1 MQFIQSK
8 MQGGCSEKLDAVRER
23 RNRDKTTLKYLSYML
38 VQSQF
43 GEIGIVWKSEDRDAK
58 IIHVFL
64 SKPGKKMKQVI
75 REVYPYVVSGSASII
90 DKICRKFR
98 QYFEGEPIDFPLD
111 SIVLKQLYGFQKK
124 VLLLERQIP
133 YGQVSTYGKLAHK
146 LGHPGAARAVGTAL
160 ARNPFPIIIP
170 CHRTIRSDGSLGGFG
185 GGLKLKRQLLE
196 LEGVRF
202 DQMGRVVMD
211 KVW

>member
-1 MQFIQSK
+1 M
-8 MQGGCSEKLDAVRER
+8 G
-23 RNRDKTTLKYLSYML
+23 
-38 VQSQF
+38 
-43 GEIGIVWKSEDRDAK
+43 
-58 IIHVFL
+58 
-64 SKPGKKMKQVI
+64 
-75 REVYPYVVSGSASII
+75 
-90 DKICRKFR
+90 
-98 QYFEGEPIDFPLD
+98 FPLNN
-111 SIVLKQLYGFQKK
+111 IALERLYDFQKK

-202 DQMGRVVMD
+202 DKKGRVVMD

>member
-1 MQFIQSK
+1 M
-8 MQGGCSEKLDAVRER
+8 
-23 RNRDKTTLKYLSYML
+23 
-38 VQSQF
+38 
-43 GEIGIVWKSEDRDAK
+43 
-58 IIHVFL
+58 IIHVL
-64 SKPGKKMKQVI
+64 LPKPGEKMKQVI
-75 REVYPYVVSGSASII
+75 KKVYPDIILGRDSII
-90 DKICRKFR
+90 DNICSRFQ
-98 QYFEGEPIDFPLD
+98 QYFKGESIGFPLNN
-111 SIVLKQLYGFQKK
+111 IALERLYDFQKK

-202 DQMGRVVMD
+202 DKKGRVVMD

>member
-1 MQFIQSK
+1 MK
-8 MQGGCSEKLDAVRER
+8 NWMPLGER
-23 RNRDKTTLKYLSYML
+23 RNRKKTTLKHLSYTL

-43 GEIGIVWKSEDRDAK
+43 GEIGIVWKSEDRNAK

-64 SKPGKKMKQVI
+64 PKPGKKMKQVI
-75 REVYPYVVSGSASII
+75 RKVYPYVASGSASII

-98 QYFEGEPIDFPLD
+98 RYLEGKPIGFPLD
-111 SIVLKQLYGFQKK
+111 NIALEQLYNFQKK

-133 YGQVSTYGKLAHK
+133 YGQVSTYGRLAHK
-146 LGHPGAARAVGTAL
+146 LGHPGAARAVGRAL

-170 CHRTIRSDGSLGGFG
+170 CHRTIKSDGSLGGFG

-202 DQMGRVVMD
+202 DQNGRVKLD
-211 KVW
+211 TVW

>member
-1 MQFIQSK
+1 M
-8 MQGGCSEKLDAVRER
+8 
-23 RNRDKTTLKYLSYML
+23 
-38 VQSQF
+38 
-43 GEIGIVWKSEDRDAK
+43 WKSENRNAK

-64 SKPGKKMKQVI
+64 PKPGEKMKQVI
-75 REVYPYVVSGSASII
+75 KKVYPDIILSTVSII
-90 DKICRKFR
+90 DDIHTKFK
-98 QYFEGEPIDFPLD
+98 QYFKGESIGFSLD
-111 SIVLKQLYGFQKK
+111 NIALEQLYDFQKK

-133 YGQVSTYGKLAHK
+133 YGQVSTYGSLAHK

-202 DQMGRVVMD
+202 DKKGRVVMD

>member
-1 MQFIQSK
+1 
-8 MQGGCSEKLDAVRER
+8 
-23 RNRDKTTLKYLSYML
+23 
-38 VQSQF
+38 
-43 GEIGIVWKSEDRDAK
+43 
-58 IIHVFL
+58 
-64 SKPGKKMKQVI
+64 MKQI
-75 REVYPYVVSGSASII
+75 IKKLYPDIILSTVSII
-90 DKICRKFR
+90 DNIYTKFK
-98 QYFEGEPIDFPLD
+98 QYFKGEPIGFPLD
-111 SIVLKQLYGFQKK
+111 NIALEQLYDFQKK

-133 YGQVSTYGKLAHK
+133 YGQVSTYGRLARK
-146 LGHPGAARAVGTAL
+146 LGHPGAARVVGTAL

-202 DQMGRVVMD
+202 DKKGRVVMD

>member
-1 MQFIQSK
+1 M
-8 MQGGCSEKLDAVRER
+8 DVVRER
-23 RNRDKTTLKYLSYML
+23 RNRNKTTLKHLSYKL

-43 GEIGIVWKSEDRDAK
+43 GEMGIVWKSEDGNEK

-64 SKPGKKMKQVI
+64 PKPGKKMRQVI
-75 REVYPYVVSGSASII
+75 ENVYPDIIFSMVSII
-90 DKICRKFR
+90 DRIYTKFE
-98 QYFEGEPIDFPLD
+98 QYFKGESIGFPLD
-111 SIVLKQLYGFQKK
+111 SIALEQLYYFQKK

-133 YGQVSTYGKLAHK
+133 YGQVSTYGRLAYK

-202 DQMGRVVMD
+202 DKKGRVKLD
-211 KVW
+211 TVW

>member
-1 MQFIQSK
+1 MQSK
-8 MQGGCSEKLDAVRER
+8 
-23 RNRDKTTLKYLSYML
+23 
-38 VQSQF
+38 F
-43 GEIGIVWKSEDRDAK
+43 GEIGIVWKSENRTAK
-58 IIHVFL
+58 IIRVL
-64 SKPGKKMKQVI
+64 LPKPGDRMKQVI
-75 REVYPYVVSGSASII
+75 KKIYPDIILSRVSII
-90 DKICRKFR
+90 DNICSRFQ
-98 QYFEGEPIDFPLD
+98 QYFKGEPICFPLD
-111 SIVLKQLYGFQKK
+111 NIALEQLYDFQKK

-133 YGQVSTYGKLAHK
+133 YGQVSTYGSLAHK

-185 GGLKLKRQLLE
+185 GGLKLKRKLLE

-202 DQMGRVVMD
+202 DKKGRVVMD

>member
-1 MQFIQSK
+1 

-23 RNRDKTTLKYLSYML
+23 RNRNKTMLKQLSYTF

-43 GEIGIVWKSEDRDAK
+43 GEIGIVWESEERNAK

-64 SKPGKKMKQVI
+64 PKPGKRMKQFI
-75 REVYPYVVSGSASII
+75 EKVYPDIILGRVSII
-90 DKICRKFR
+90 DKIYTRFK
-98 QYFEGEPIDFPLD
+98 QYFKGEPIGFPLD
-111 SIVLKQLYGFQKK
+111 NIALEQLYDFQKK

-133 YGQVSTYGKLAHK
+133 YGQVSTYGRLAHK

-202 DQMGRVVMD
+202 DKKGRVVMD

>member
-1 MQFIQSK
+1 MK
-8 MQGGCSEKLDAVRER
+8 NWMPLGER
-23 RNRDKTTLKYLSYML
+23 RNRNKTTLKHLSYTF

-43 GEIGIVWKSEDRDAK
+43 GEIGIVWKSEDRNAN

-64 SKPGKKMKQVI
+64 PKPGKRMKQVI
-75 REVYPYVVSGSASII
+75 EKVYPDIMVGRVSII
-90 DKICRKFR
+90 DKIYTRFK
-98 QYFEGEPIDFPLD
+98 QYFKGEPIGFPLD
-111 SIVLKQLYGFQKK
+111 NIALEQLYDFQKK

-133 YGQVSTYGKLAHK
+133 YGCVSTYGRLAGK
-146 LGHPGAARAVGTAL
+146 LGYPGAARAVGTAL

-202 DQMGRVVMD
+202 DQKGRVVMD